1 LKPTAIMNDP
11 EALCMCALMGL
22 GVALVPLERAWPW
35 LQRGEL
41 IRLLPDWYVDLGPIS
56 VYYSAR
62 KALPAKTRVF
72 IDFLIEQFQ
81 AGLSDRFSATS
92 K

>member
-1 LKPTAIMNDP
+1 MNDP
-11 EALCMCALMGL
+11 QALSMCALMGL

-41 IRLLPDWYVDLGPIS
+41 IRPLPDWYVDLGAVS

-72 IDFLIEQFQ
+72 IDFLLEHFQ
-81 AGLSDRFSATS
+81 GMLSDQFSAM
-92 K
+92 KI